1 MRKKERVRLL
11 VVFAFCVVCCWKG
24 QDWMATLANMQ
35 EKKEWR
41 VVVDAGH
48 GGTDPGKIGV
58 NQVLE
63 KDINLQIAKRV
74 KTLLE
79 QNDVKVVMVREDD
92 RGLYDEN
99 ASNKKVQDMKR
110 RMEVIQK
117 SDAVLAV
124 SIHQNSYQEAY
135 VCGPQVFYYTTS
147 EKGKQAA
154 LLMQNQLFEG
164 LEQVKKREAKGN
176 DSYYLLK
183 KSTIPTI
190 IVECGFLSNY
200 DEAEKLK
207 TAGYQ
212 EQVAFQITM
221 GILKYLNQE

>member
-1 MRKKERVRLL
+1 MRKKEVMVLL
-11 VVFAFCVVCCWKG
+11 VVFVCCIVCCW
-24 QDWMATLANMQ
+24 QRQEWMATLANVQ
-35 EKKEWR
+35 EEKGR
-41 VVVDAGH
+41 LVVIDAGH
-48 GGTDPGKIGV
+48 GGMDPGKIGV

-92 RGLYDEN
+92 QGLYDES

-110 RMEVIQK
+110 RMEVIEK

-124 SIHQNSYQEAY
+124 SIHQNSYQEEY

-147 EKGKQAA
+147 EEGKTAA
-154 LLMQNQLFEG
+154 FLMQAQLAEG
-164 LEQVKKREAKGN
+164 LEQEKKREAKAN
-176 DSYYLLK
+176 NSYYLLK

-200 DEAEKLK
+200 AEAERLK
-207 TAGYQ
+207 TEAYQ

>member
-1 MRKKERVRLL
+1 
-11 VVFAFCVVCCWKG
+11 
-24 QDWMATLANMQ
+24 MATLANVQ
-35 EKKEWR
+35 EEKGR
-41 VVVDAGH
+41 LVVIDAGH
-48 GGTDPGKIGV
+48 GGMDPGKIGV

-92 RGLYDEN
+92 QGLYDES

-110 RMEVIQK
+110 RMEVIEK
-117 SDAVLAV
+117 SAAVLAV
-124 SIHQNSYQEAY
+124 SIHQNSYQEEY

-147 EKGKQAA
+147 EEGKTAA
-154 LLMQNQLFEG
+154 FLMQAQLAEG
-164 LEQVKKREAKGN
+164 LEQEKKREAKAN
-176 DSYYLLK
+176 NSYYLLK

-200 DEAEKLK
+200 AEAERLK
-207 TAGYQ
+207 TEAYQ

>member
-1 MRKKERVRLL
+1 MRKKEVMVLL
-11 VVFAFCVVCCWKG
+11 VVFVCCIVCCWKG
-24 QDWMATLANMQ
+24 QEWIATLANVQ
-35 EKKEWR
+35 EEKGR
-41 VVVDAGH
+41 LVVIDAGH
-48 GGTDPGKIGV
+48 GGMDPGKIGV

-92 RGLYDEN
+92 QGLYDES

-110 RMEVIQK
+110 RMEVIEK

-124 SIHQNSYQEAY
+124 SIHQNSYQEEY

-147 EKGKQAA
+147 EEGKTAA
-154 LLMQNQLFEG
+154 FLMQAQLAEG
-164 LEQVKKREAKGN
+164 LEQEKKREAKAN
-176 DSYYLLK
+176 NSYYLLK

-200 DEAEKLK
+200 AEAERLK
-207 TAGYQ
+207 TEAYQ

>member
-1 MRKKERVRLL
+1 MRKKEVMVLL
-11 VVFAFCVVCCWKG
+11 VVFVCCIVCCWKG
-24 QDWMATLANMQ
+24 QEWMATLANVQ
-35 EKKEWR
+35 EEKGR
-41 VVVDAGH
+41 LVVIDAGH
-48 GGTDPGKIGV
+48 GGMDPGKIGV

-92 RGLYDEN
+92 QGLYDES

-110 RMEVIQK
+110 RMEVIEK

-124 SIHQNSYQEAY
+124 SIHQNSYQEEY

-147 EKGKQAA
+147 EEGKTAA
-154 LLMQNQLFEG
+154 FLMQAQLAEG
-164 LEQVKKREAKGN
+164 LEQEKKREAKAN
-176 DSYYLLK
+176 NSYYLLK

-200 DEAEKLK
+200 AEAERLK
-207 TAGYQ
+207 TEAYQ

>member
-1 MRKKERVRLL
+1 
-11 VVFAFCVVCCWKG
+11 
-24 QDWMATLANMQ
+24 MATLANVQ
-35 EKKEWR
+35 EEKGR
-41 VVVDAGH
+41 LVVIDAGH
-48 GGTDPGKIGV
+48 GGMDPGKIGV

-92 RGLYDEN
+92 QGLYDEST
-99 ASNKKVQDMKR
+99 SNKKVQDMKR
-110 RMEVIQK
+110 RMEVIEK

-124 SIHQNSYQEAY
+124 SIHQNSYQEEY

-147 EKGKQAA
+147 EEGKSAA
-154 LLMQNQLFEG
+154 FLMQAQLVEG
-164 LEQVKKREAKGN
+164 LEQEKKREAKAN
-176 DSYYLLK
+176 NSYYLLK

-200 DEAEKLK
+200 AEAEKLK
-207 TAGYQ
+207 TEAYQ

>member
-1 MRKKERVRLL
+1 
-11 VVFAFCVVCCWKG
+11 
-24 QDWMATLANMQ
+24 
-35 EKKEWR
+35 
-41 VVVDAGH
+41 
-48 GGTDPGKIGV
+48 
-58 NQVLE
+58 
-63 KDINLQIAKRV
+63 
-74 KTLLE
+74 
-79 QNDVKVVMVREDD
+79 MVREDD

>member
-1 MRKKERVRLL
+1 MRKKERVILL

-24 QDWMATLANMQ
+24 QEWIATLANVQ
-35 EKKEWR
+35 EEKGR
-41 VVVDAGH
+41 LVVIDAGH
-48 GGTDPGKIGV
+48 GGMDPGKIGV

-92 RGLYDEN
+92 QGLYDES

-110 RMEVIQK
+110 RMEVIEK

-124 SIHQNSYQEAY
+124 SIHQNSYQEEY

-147 EKGKQAA
+147 EEGKTAA
-154 LLMQNQLFEG
+154 FLMQAQLAEG
-164 LEQVKKREAKGN
+164 LEQEKKREAKAN
-176 DSYYLLK
+176 NSYYLLK

-200 DEAEKLK
+200 AEAERLK
-207 TAGYQ
+207 TEAYQ

>member
-1 MRKKERVRLL
+1 M
-11 VVFAFCVVCCWKG
+11 G
-24 QDWMATLANMQ
+24 IS
-35 EKKEWR
+35 
-41 VVVDAGH
+41 
-48 GGTDPGKIGV
+48 GT
-58 NQVLE
+58 LE

-92 RGLYDEN
+92 QGLYDES

-110 RMEVIQK
+110 RMEVIEK

-124 SIHQNSYQEAY
+124 SIHQNSYQEEY

-147 EKGKQAA
+147 EEGKTAVF
-154 LLMQNQLFEG
+154 LMKVQLAEG
-164 LEQVKKREAKGN
+164 LDREKKREAKAN
-176 DSYYLLK
+176 NSYYLLK

-200 DEAEKLK
+200 AEAERLK
-207 TAGYQ
+207 TEAYQ